1 MKLVLEQ
8 RIAHDGHPLLRWMM
22 NNIFIHTNSMG
33 NIKAYKKKSTEKI
46 DGVIANFMDFDRPIH
61 CVNDTIASNYDSR
74 DLFVYQTVHFLSKI
88 INLCF
93 Q

>member
-46 DGVIANFMDFDRPIH
+46 DGVIANFMDFDRSIH
-61 CVNDTIASNYDSR
+61 CGNDTIASNDDSR
-74 DLFVYQTVHFLSKI
+74 TLFFIRQCIFCRKL
-88 INLCF
+88 
-93 Q
+93 

>member
-22 NNIFIHTNSMG
+22 DNIFIHTNSMG
-33 NIKAYKKKSTEKI
+33 KIKAYKKKSTEKI

-61 CVNDTIASNYDSR
+61 CVNDTIASNDDSR
-74 DLFVYQTVHFLSKI
+74 DLLFIRQCIFCRKL
-88 INLCF
+88 
-93 Q
+93 